1 MTAVTDEVLTFD
13 EAMAEFAE
21 WFYQEKLPEVVR

>member
-1 MTAVTDEVLTFD
+1 MGTHDL